1 MEYKKDWTGFHFE
14 VKEGGYGLIT
24 FDDPETLNAL
34 SYPLFAD
41 FNALMDQLYQDR
53 EVLGLI
59 LTGAGR
65 SFISGAN
72 LKGMTTLVGER
83 YRDDKK
89 YIHDTFNKLAEYDRP
104 TIAAINGYALGG
116 GAELA
121 LNCDIRIASTK
132 AKIGF
137 PEVKLGGMPGYTGP
151 SRAVKLLGPVVAKEM
166 MMTGRNYTAQEAFD
180 FRFVTKVVEP
190 EELMPTAEAMMKEI
204 LSRAPIAVK
213 MTKVMVD
220 RAMETSYQSSL
231 ELERLIVHLLYTT
244 KDWDEGMKAFAEK
257 RPPRSRTAETSPRG
271 SSAGRERS

>member
-1 MEYKKDWTGFHFE
+1 MEYQKDWTGFHFE
-14 VKEGGYGLIT
+14 VKENYGIIT
-24 FDDPETLNAL
+24 FDDPTTLNAL

-41 FNALMDQLYQDR
+41 FNKLMDLLYEDR
-53 EVLGLI
+53 SILGLI

-65 SFISGAN
+65 SFVAGAN
-72 LKGMTTLVGER
+72 LKGMTQTKNEA

-89 YIHDTFNKLAEYDRP
+89 YIHNTYAKLAEYERP

-121 LNCDIRIASTK
+121 LNCDIRIASSK

-151 SRAVKLLGPVVAKEM
+151 SRAVKILGPAVTKEM
-166 MMTGRNYTAQEAFD
+166 MLTGRSYTAQEAFD

-190 EELMPTAEAMMKEI
+190 DELLPAAEAMMKEI

-213 MTKVMVD
+213 MSKIMVD
-220 RAMETSYQSSL
+220 RAMEMSYQSSL
-231 ELERLIVHLLYTT
+231 ELERLIVHLCSCTN
-244 KDWDEGMKAFAEK
+244 DWDEGMKAFAEK
-257 RPPRSRTAETSPRG
+257 RDPHFTNS
-271 SSAGRERS
+271 

>member
-1 MEYKKDWTGFHFE
+1 MTYQKDWTGFHFE
-14 VKEGGYGLIT
+14 VKENYGVIT
-24 FDDPETLNAL
+24 FDDPATLNAL

-41 FNALMDQLYQDR
+41 FNKLMDQLYQDR
-53 EVLGLI
+53 GILGLI

-65 SFISGAN
+65 SFVAGAN
-72 LKGMTTLVGER
+72 LKGMTTLVNEP

-89 YIHDTFNKLAEYDRP
+89 YIHDTFTKLAEYDRP
-104 TIAAINGYALGG
+104 TIAAINGFALGG

-137 PEVKLGGMPGYTGP
+137 PEVKLGGIPGYTGP
-151 SRAVKLLGPVVAKEM
+151 SRAVKLLGPAVTKEM
-166 MMTGRNYTAQEAFD
+166 MMTGHNYTAQEAFD

-213 MTKVMVD
+213 MAKVMVD
-220 RAMETSYQSSL
+220 RAQEMSLQSSL
-231 ELERLIVHLLYTT
+231 ELERLIVHLLYCTN
-244 KDWDEGMKAFAEK
+244 DWDEGLKAFAEK
-257 RPPRSRTAETSPRG
+257 REPVFHNR
-271 SSAGRERS
+271 

>member
-137 PEVKLGGMPGYTGP
+137 PEVKLGGMSGYTGP

-257 RPPRSRTAETSPRG
+257 RPPAFQNC
-271 SSAGRERS
+271 

>member
-14 VKEGGYGLIT
+14 VRDRYGVIT
-24 FDDPETLNAL
+24 FDDPKTLSAL

-41 FNALMDQLYQDR
+41 FNILMDQLYQDR

-65 SFISGAN
+65 SFVSGAN
-72 LKGMTTLVGER
+72 LKGMTTRTHER

-89 YIHDTFNKLAEYDRP
+89 YIHDTMTKLAEYERP

-137 PEVKLGGMPGYTGP
+137 PEVKLGGMPAYTGP
-151 SRAVKLLGPVVAKEM
+151 SRAVKILGPAVAKEM
-166 MMTGRNYTAQEAFD
+166 VLTGRNYTAQEAFD

-190 EELMPTAEAMMKEI
+190 EALMPTAEAMMKEI
-204 LSRAPIAVK
+204 VSRAPVAVK
-213 MTKVMVD
+213 MSKIMVD
-220 RAMETSYQSSL
+220 RAMETSYQSTL
-231 ELERLIVHLLYTT
+231 ELERLIIQMLSETE
-244 KDWDEGMKAFAEK
+244 DWDEGMKAFAEK
-257 RPPRSRTAETSPRG
+257 RDPVFHNC
-271 SSAGRERS
+271 